1 MSDKERRSVAD
12 AVAMAFLYRD
22 RLKEAKQ
29 NQKLGWVAERFK
41 APVLKFDGARL
52 RRHFACSQVGYSA
65 S

>member
-1 MSDKERRSVAD
+1 
-12 AVAMAFLYRD
+12 MAFLYRD